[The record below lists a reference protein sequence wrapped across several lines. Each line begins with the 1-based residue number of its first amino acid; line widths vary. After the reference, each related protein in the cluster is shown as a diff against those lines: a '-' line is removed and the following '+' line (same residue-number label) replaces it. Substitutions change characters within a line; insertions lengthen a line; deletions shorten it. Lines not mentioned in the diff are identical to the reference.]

1 MLLLDSNIV
10 SFFYKKHS
18 LMDRYFPMI
27 VGRDTSIGFQTLA
40 ELEEGGILAK
50 WSAVKYLQL
59 QSFLAQYHL
68 YHSDED
74 ICTWWALVRA
84 IRKSHPISTN
94 DAWIAATALSYDIEL
109 VTHNPNDF
117 RGILGLRVL
126 TAAKG

>member
-27 VGRDTSIGFQTLA
+27 VGRDTAICFQTLA

-50 WSAVKYLQL
+50 WSTAKYLQL

-68 YHSDED
+68 YHSGDD
-74 ICTWWALVRA
+74 ICGWWAWVRA
-84 IRKSHPISTN
+84 IRKSQPISTN

-109 VTHNPNDF
+109 VTHNPKDF
-117 RGILGLRVL
+117 RGIPGLRVL